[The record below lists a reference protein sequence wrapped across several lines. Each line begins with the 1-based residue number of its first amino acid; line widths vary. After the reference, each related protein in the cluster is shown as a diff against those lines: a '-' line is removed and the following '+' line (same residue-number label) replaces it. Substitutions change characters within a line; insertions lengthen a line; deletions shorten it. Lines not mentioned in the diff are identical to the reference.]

1 MGVIKCYKLVF
12 NIKDKFQNIGFWI
25 FSILIIFHIPILIHY
40 SIYNIISIKK
50 YIFSEINRSHYW
62 IPILNPIKNSRNE
75 RFSTLVEL
83 KVKKRKNKNKINKYF
98 NINNNKGKL
107 SEDAQ
112 SSNSLSKKLM
122 KSNKRNSNSKK
133 IKNLNLKNKN
143 KEKKIKHSILLLNY
157 TVLNKHYIN
166 TQKEKTIQ
174 NTKKN
179 CSKINLKEKIKQNKI
194 TFSPKIYFLI
204 QIDANNQTNIE
215 PPNSNSILDNYE
227 YETAIKYE
235 KRNFF
240 RIFYICLISKQSI
253 INLILFKNP
262 LNLQMLKICL
272 FIFNYSCDLAF
283 NTIFYSNQNISDKY
297 HYEGDNLIYFTF
309 VNNIVQSVTSSM
321 VSFILIN
328 LFQYFIDSRGNFE
341 NIFRKEEK
349 KMRKNRKYKVSK
361 EKKSIILKK
370 IRKTYVKLKYKIII
384 FLISEFFL
392 MLFFC
397 YFVTAF
403 CEVYKQ
409 TQLSWLSDFFASFLI
424 SFSTE
429 VCIALILAIFY
440 ILSLRYKLKLLY
452 KIVLFAYNL

>member
-1 MGVIKCYKLVF
+1 M
-12 NIKDKFQNIGFWI
+12 
-25 FSILIIFHIPILIHY
+25 
-40 SIYNIISIKK
+40 
-50 YIFSEINRSHYW
+50 
-62 IPILNPIKNSRNE
+62 
-75 RFSTLVEL
+75 
-83 KVKKRKNKNKINKYF
+83 
-98 NINNNKGKL
+98 
-107 SEDAQ
+107 
-112 SSNSLSKKLM
+112 
-122 KSNKRNSNSKK
+122 
-133 IKNLNLKNKN
+133 
-143 KEKKIKHSILLLNY
+143 LNY

-328 LFQYFIDSRGNFE
+328 LFQYFIDSRRNFE
-341 NIFRKEEK
+341 SIFREEEK
-349 KMRKNRKYKVSK
+349 KMRKNRKYKVSR
-361 EKKSIILKK
+361 ETKSIILNK
-370 IRKTYVKLKYKIII
+370 IRETYSKLKGKIII
-384 FLISEFFL
+384 FLISEFSL
-392 MLFFC
+392 MLFFY

-403 CEVYKQ
+403 CEVYKK
-409 TQLSWLSDFFASFLI
+409 TQLSWLSDFFISFLI
-424 SFSTE
+424 SLLTE
-429 VCIALILAIFY
+429 VFNSLDSSY
-440 ILSLRYKLKLLY
+440 ILYLIF
-452 KIVLFAYNL
+452 KI